1 MQFIFTLQKKTD
13 IHLNS
18 EEEIVRKIFHELS
31 RDQSFLG
38 ATRNLNTEWY
48 KLQEERRIANLI
60 FHFFYPDILKQWYG
74 ASFAKNKK

>member
-31 RDQSFLG
+31 RDQSFIG
-38 ATRNLNTEWY
+38 ATRNLITEWY

-60 FHFFYPDILKQWYG
+60 FHFFLSGYTQ
-74 ASFAKNKK
+74 AVVRC